1 MGTLESGGCDLTL
14 MTKFSLLPP
23 LFLCCSYCLWKPR
36 HWSSM
41 ASEGRPTAV
50 LCASLRAGRWGL
62 RSDYNGQNYRISP
75 QVFWGLGEEQTLAE
89 IKDQKYHRASR
100 ETWWEKPEC
109 GNVAKEHGLHFS
121 WTKSV
126 NLAEPVGL
134 YFLSQSDLKKILK
147 KIFPLWEI
155 ESHLKLA
162 FR

>member
-1 MGTLESGGCDLTL
+1 MWSHFDDEILLTARHCFSAALTVSGSPVTDL
-14 MTKFSLLPP
+14 PWPVRAGP
-23 LFLCCSYCLWKPR
+23 LVCCEL
-36 HWSSM
+36 
-41 ASEGRPTAV
+41 V
-50 LCASLRAGRWGL
+50 RAGRWGL

-89 IKDQKYHRASR
+89 IKDHKYHRASR

-134 YFLSQSDLKKILK
+134 YFLSQSDFKKILK